1 MACACV
7 QSLRARLLRPQPRT
21 SPRSPPPSRSP
32 PSPPPSLSQPSH
44 SPPPR
49 RRAAQLGGR
58 RAGSSGGA
66 ARRRACR
73 QLGRRA
79 AVFYAQVEGAV
90 AVRPRPHRRRAHRRI
105 VRWRSWRS
113 AVHLAAERRRDRRR
127 PARSAGCRRS
137 ATHAAA
143 DSRRSFRQRAPECG
157 ARAAPRP
164 PNPSM
169 LCAGVSVD
177 LLRRV
182 ARAPSPLLCAL
193 RRVAAPRAHVSAAL
207 CSGGV
212 TSAGAWPNA
221 VRVRRRRHDP
231 RCCEPAR
238 GCVASR
244 ALLSTALCAVPRWPR
259 YALTC
264 VFPCA
269 QAPIVGAAVT
279 RVQWR
284 NHAPAL
290 PTAASACTTTCA
302 ITQCA
307 CLVARQA
314 QRRTRHALRSVA
326 PEAGGGCE
334 GCWGGH
340 RAAQWPHWR
349 PDPADRLIFSVPDCR
364 VG

>member
-79 AVFYAQVEGAV
+79 AVFYAQVEGAA

-157 ARAAPRP
+157 ADHW
-164 PNPSM
+164 
-169 LCAGVSVD
+169 CH
-177 LLRRV
+177 LRRRLAQHGADRRGRGGAHSM
-182 ARAPSPLLCAL
+182 ARPHPGFADSRERL
-193 RRVAAPRAHVSAAL
+193 RDHVCNHTVRWRGGEASAA
-207 CSGGV
+207 
-212 TSAGAWPNA
+212 AHAA
-221 VRVRRRRHDP
+221 
-231 RCCEPAR
+231 
-238 GCVASR
+238 
-244 ALLSTALCAVPRWPR
+244 CAE
-259 YALTC
+259 
-264 VFPCA
+264 
-269 QAPIVGAAVT
+269 VGAT
-279 RVQWR
+279 RRGWR
-284 NHAPAL
+284 M
-290 PTAASACTTTCA
+290 
-302 ITQCA
+302 
-307 CLVARQA
+307 
-314 QRRTRHALRSVA
+314 
-326 PEAGGGCE
+326 
-334 GCWGGH
+334 
-340 RAAQWPHWR
+340 
-349 PDPADRLIFSVPDCR
+349 
-364 VG
+364 